1 MLMRGDLQKIFDQI
15 NPVFEGVDKRLKK
28 VEEALPSKKPLKSLK
43 SLLGGLKR
51 KKVKIKLPN

>member
-28 VEEALPSKKPLKSLK
+28 VEEVLAALQEAPKEPKKPV
-43 SLLGGLKR
+43 GR
-51 KKVKIKLPN
+51 PKKQESENKVA